1 VTEEIGR
8 TYMISSCFFF
18 GMVALEKVQVSGFNP
33 KFVVYLGTKEIN
45 RNTTDERLIEAIRRN
60 DYVSYNKLFE
70 RYYGRLCQYVY
81 SLLMDKSD
89 TEDIVQELF
98 LNIWKNRERIEIKE
112 NVGGYLYKM
121 AKHLALNHLR
131 SKVYFNNLSETQDQL
146 SYEDDRVESEEFRIA
161 LYSCIDHLPGRC
173 KEVLLLHRIK
183 GLKQKEISEKLD
195 VSIKTIKNQI
205 WISLQKLRRCL
216 ELKGI

>member
-1 VTEEIGR
+1 
-8 TYMISSCFFF
+8 MS
-18 GMVALEKVQVSGFNP
+18 
-33 KFVVYLGTKEIN
+33 
-45 RNTTDERLIEAIRRN
+45 NTTDERLIEAIRRN

-121 AKHLALNHLR
+121 AKHLELNHLR

-161 LYSCIDHLPGRC
+161 L
-173 KEVLLLHRIK
+173 
-183 GLKQKEISEKLD
+183 
-195 VSIKTIKNQI
+195 
-205 WISLQKLRRCL
+205 
-216 ELKGI
+216 

>member
-1 VTEEIGR
+1 
-8 TYMISSCFFF
+8 MS
-18 GMVALEKVQVSGFNP
+18 
-33 KFVVYLGTKEIN
+33 
-45 RNTTDERLIEAIRRN
+45 NTTDERLIEAIRKN

-146 SYEDDRVESEEFRIA
+146 SYEDDWVESEEFRIA

>member
-1 VTEEIGR
+1 
-8 TYMISSCFFF
+8 MS
-18 GMVALEKVQVSGFNP
+18 
-33 KFVVYLGTKEIN
+33 
-45 RNTTDERLIEAIRRN
+45 NTTDEKLIEAIRKD

-81 SLLMDKSD
+81 SLLMDKND
-89 TEDIVQELF
+89 TEDVVQELF

-146 SYEDDRVESEEFRIA
+146 SYEDNLVESEFRIA
-161 LYSCIDHLPGRC
+161 LYGCIDHLPDRC

-195 VSIKTIKNQI
+195 ISVKTIKNQI
-205 WISLQKLRRCL
+205 WTSLQKLRRCL

>member
-1 VTEEIGR
+1 
-8 TYMISSCFFF
+8 MS
-18 GMVALEKVQVSGFNP
+18 
-33 KFVVYLGTKEIN
+33 
-45 RNTTDERLIEAIRRN
+45 NTTDERLIEAIRRN

-146 SYEDDRVESEEFRIA
+146 SYED
-161 LYSCIDHLPGRC
+161 L
-173 KEVLLLHRIK
+173 
-183 GLKQKEISEKLD
+183 
-195 VSIKTIKNQI
+195 
-205 WISLQKLRRCL
+205 SL
-216 ELKGI
+216 IHI

>member
-1 VTEEIGR
+1 
-8 TYMISSCFFF
+8 MS
-18 GMVALEKVQVSGFNP
+18 
-33 KFVVYLGTKEIN
+33 
-45 RNTTDERLIEAIRRN
+45 NTTDERLIEAIRKN

-146 SYEDDRVESEEFRIA
+146 SYEDDRVESEEFRIT
-161 LYSCIDHLPGRC
+161 LYSCIDHLPDRC

>member
-1 VTEEIGR
+1 
-8 TYMISSCFFF
+8 MS
-18 GMVALEKVQVSGFNP
+18 
-33 KFVVYLGTKEIN
+33 
-45 RNTTDERLIEAIRRN
+45 NTTDERLIEAIRRN

-161 LYSCIDHLPGRC
+161 LYSYIDHLPGRC

>member
-1 VTEEIGR
+1 
-8 TYMISSCFFF
+8 MS
-18 GMVALEKVQVSGFNP
+18 
-33 KFVVYLGTKEIN
+33 
-45 RNTTDERLIEAIRRN
+45 NTTDERLIEAIRKN

-121 AKHLALNHLR
+121 AKHLGI
-131 SKVYFNNLSETQDQL
+131 
-146 SYEDDRVESEEFRIA
+146 ESSSF
-161 LYSCIDHLPGRC
+161 
-173 KEVLLLHRIK
+173 K
-183 GLKQKEISEKLD
+183 
-195 VSIKTIKNQI
+195 
-205 WISLQKLRRCL
+205 SLF
-216 ELKGI
+216 

>member
-1 VTEEIGR
+1 
-8 TYMISSCFFF
+8 MS
-18 GMVALEKVQVSGFNP
+18 
-33 KFVVYLGTKEIN
+33 
-45 RNTTDERLIEAIRRN
+45 NTTDERLIEAIRRN

-146 SYEDDRVESEEFRIA
+146 SYEDDLVESEEFLIA

>member
-1 VTEEIGR
+1 
-8 TYMISSCFFF
+8 MS
-18 GMVALEKVQVSGFNP
+18 
-33 KFVVYLGTKEIN
+33 
-45 RNTTDERLIEAIRRN
+45 NTTDERLIEAIRKN

-146 SYEDDRVESEEFRIA
+146 SYEDDRVESEEIRLA

>member
-1 VTEEIGR
+1 MFVNSHT
-8 TYMISSCFFF
+8 
-18 GMVALEKVQVSGFNP
+18 LEKYFQWMYRPLCLYALNI
-33 KFVVYLGTKEIN
+33 TE
-45 RNTTDERLIEAIRRN
+45 
-60 DYVSYNKLFE
+60 SYE
-70 RYYGRLCQYVY
+70 D
-81 SLLMDKSD
+81 S
-89 TEDIVQELF
+89 EDIVQELF

>member
-1 VTEEIGR
+1 
-8 TYMISSCFFF
+8 MS
-18 GMVALEKVQVSGFNP
+18 
-33 KFVVYLGTKEIN
+33 
-45 RNTTDERLIEAIRRN
+45 NTTDERLIEAIRRN

-183 GLKQKEISEKLD
+183 GLKQKEISENLD
-195 VSIKTIKNQI
+195 LASEAEAMFGIKRNII
-205 WISLQKLRRCL
+205 FSGP
-216 ELKGI
+216 E

>member
-1 VTEEIGR
+1 
-8 TYMISSCFFF
+8 MS
-18 GMVALEKVQVSGFNP
+18 
-33 KFVVYLGTKEIN
+33 
-45 RNTTDERLIEAIRRN
+45 NTTDERLIEAIRRN

-161 LYSCIDHLPGRC
+161 LYSRIDHLPGRC

>member
-1 VTEEIGR
+1 
-8 TYMISSCFFF
+8 MS
-18 GMVALEKVQVSGFNP
+18 
-33 KFVVYLGTKEIN
+33 
-45 RNTTDERLIEAIRRN
+45 NTTDERLIEAIRRN

-146 SYEDDRVESEEFRIA
+146 SYEDDRVESEEFRIS
-161 LYSCIDHLPGRC
+161 LYRCIDHLPGRC

-183 GLKQKEISEKLD
+183 GLTQKEISEKLD

>member
-1 VTEEIGR
+1 
-8 TYMISSCFFF
+8 MS
-18 GMVALEKVQVSGFNP
+18 
-33 KFVVYLGTKEIN
+33 
-45 RNTTDERLIEAIRRN
+45 NTTDERLIEAIRRN

-98 LNIWKNRERIEIKE
+98 LNIWKNRERIE
-112 NVGGYLYKM
+112 
-121 AKHLALNHLR
+121 
-131 SKVYFNNLSETQDQL
+131 TQDQL

-161 LYSCIDHLPGRC
+161 LYSCIDHLPDRC

>member
-1 VTEEIGR
+1 
-8 TYMISSCFFF
+8 MS
-18 GMVALEKVQVSGFNP
+18 
-33 KFVVYLGTKEIN
+33 
-45 RNTTDERLIEAIRRN
+45 NTTDERLIEAIRKN

-173 KEVLLLHRIK
+173 KQVLLLHRIK

>member
-1 VTEEIGR
+1 
-8 TYMISSCFFF
+8 MS
-18 GMVALEKVQVSGFNP
+18 
-33 KFVVYLGTKEIN
+33 
-45 RNTTDERLIEAIRRN
+45 NTTDERLIEAIRRN

-131 SKVYFNNLSETQDQL
+131 SKVYFNNLSETQDHMKTSGSSL
-146 SYEDDRVESEEFRIA
+146 KNFGSLFIA
-161 LYSCIDHLPGRC
+161 
-173 KEVLLLHRIK
+173 
-183 GLKQKEISEKLD
+183 
-195 VSIKTIKNQI
+195 VSIIFPVVVKKCYCCT
-205 WISLQKLRRCL
+205 
-216 ELKGI
+216 G

>member
-1 VTEEIGR
+1 
-8 TYMISSCFFF
+8 MS
-18 GMVALEKVQVSGFNP
+18 
-33 KFVVYLGTKEIN
+33 
-45 RNTTDERLIEAIRRN
+45 NTTDEKLIEAISKD
-60 DYVSYNKLFE
+60 DYISYNKLFE

-89 TEDIVQELF
+89 TEDVVQELF

-112 NVGGYLYKM
+112 NVGGYLYGM

-146 SYEDDRVESEEFRIA
+146 SYEDNRVESEEFRIV
-161 LYSCIDHLPGRC
+161 LYGCIDHLPDRC

-195 VSIKTIKNQI
+195 ISVKTIKNQI
-205 WISLQKLRRCL
+205 WISLQKLKRCL

>member
-1 VTEEIGR
+1 
-8 TYMISSCFFF
+8 MS
-18 GMVALEKVQVSGFNP
+18 
-33 KFVVYLGTKEIN
+33 
-45 RNTTDERLIEAIRRN
+45 NTTDERLIEAIRRN

-146 SYEDDRVESEEFRIA
+146 SYEDDRVEAEEFRIA

>member
-1 VTEEIGR
+1 
-8 TYMISSCFFF
+8 MS
-18 GMVALEKVQVSGFNP
+18 
-33 KFVVYLGTKEIN
+33 
-45 RNTTDERLIEAIRRN
+45 NTTDERLIEAIRRN

-131 SKVYFNNLSETQDQL
+131 SKVYLNNLAETPAQL
-146 SYEDDRVESEEFRIA
+146 SYDADRVESEEIRIA

>member
-1 VTEEIGR
+1 
-8 TYMISSCFFF
+8 MS
-18 GMVALEKVQVSGFNP
+18 
-33 KFVVYLGTKEIN
+33 
-45 RNTTDERLIEAIRRN
+45 NTTDERLIEAIRRN

-131 SKVYFNNLSETQDQL
+131 SGVYFNNLSETQDQL
-146 SYEDDRVESEEFRIA
+146 SYADGRVESEEFRIA